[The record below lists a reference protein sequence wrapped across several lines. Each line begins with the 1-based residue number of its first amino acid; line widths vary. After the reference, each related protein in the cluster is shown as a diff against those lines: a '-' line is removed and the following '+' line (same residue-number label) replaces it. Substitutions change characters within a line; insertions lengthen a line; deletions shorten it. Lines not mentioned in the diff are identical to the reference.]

1 MHTRGRESIRLL
13 GAGTCT
19 RTPLASVLLEA
30 EAEDEAAEPDDEV
43 AEVDAVDTDGWLGKT
58 EPPPSEKVSAV
69 VAVYERENQ
78 VS

>member
-19 RTPLASVLLEA
+19 RTPLASVFEA
-30 EAEDEAAEPDDEV
+30 EAEDEAAEPDDEA
-43 AEVDAVDTDGWLGKT
+43 AEVDAVATDGWLGKT

>member
-19 RTPLASVLLEA
+19 RTPLASVLEA
-30 EAEDEAAEPDDEV
+30 EAEDEAAEPDDEE
-43 AEVDAVDTDGWLGKT
+43 AEVDAVATDGWLGKT

-69 VAVYERENQ
+69 VAVYKRENQ